1 METYDILDKHL
12 NLDKIMSL
20 SSEDKKIIMDLY
32 NQMQDSFRELSLTGD
47 TTHFIRFK
55 FTLNTLS
62 EYDYLV
68 TRREENLDKL
78 LG

>member
-32 NQMQDSFRELSLTGD
+32 NQMQESFRELSLGD

-55 FTLNTLS
+55 FTLNTLN
-62 EYDYLV
+62 EYGYLD